1 MEKLKKSILDVMEAY
16 KHIPFSTLV
25 KNENAHRS
33 ILLGIE
39 KATELFSD
47 STSEQIKYEVHD
59 ILTEVGL
66 AKAEIDAY
74 KEIDPPE
81 YDGYYHDFL
90 TGNDYIVIPNIV
102 FDQSDVPTEYEE
114 EGLPF

>member
-16 KHIPFSTLV
+16 QHIPFSTLA

-47 STSEQIKYEVHD
+47 STAEQIKYEIHD

-66 AKAEIDAY
+66 AKAEILAY
-74 KEIDPPE
+74 KEIDPPDDWFE
-81 YDGYYHDFL
+81 QELACNEFM
-90 TGNDYIVIPNIV
+90 P
-102 FDQSDVPTEYEE
+102 STEDLKEFQDACKSIE
-114 EGLPF
+114 DSLPF